1 MAVQDG
7 EDGLRFAVLGPVRA
21 WRGGSELDL
30 GTPLQ
35 RSILAMLL
43 LRESRAVTP
52 AEMIDAIWGEDA
64 PPRALGAL
72 RTYVSRLRSVLE
84 PGRSPRTRPE
94 LLTSVGRGYALQLDA
109 GTLDLTLFER
119 GVSEAETARR
129 AGDLAGATRSL
140 RASLALCTGEPLA
153 GAVGPYAEHQRGRLA
168 ERRMNVLEV
177 LMELDL
183 ELGRHADV
191 MSELVA
197 LVGDHPLRERL
208 RAQLMLAYYRC
219 GRRAE
224 ALSAFA
230 DTRATLIEEL
240 GIEPGPDLTSMHR
253 RILAD
258 DPSLMPAHTAR
269 PAPVARSGP
278 ADRTGDVPGPGT
290 AGDPG
295 AGTTKARNALDG
307 QGGRLPAATEG
318 RAAVE
323 GDRPAPE
330 PRAAQAIAE
339 LPRPAQLPAAAS
351 DFTGRRQI
359 IARLRTLL
367 SDRNGSEGVPV
378 AAISGIGGVGKTA
391 LAVHVAHAMH
401 DLFPDGQL
409 YADLRGYG
417 EEPAAPESVLAAF
430 LRGLGLPG
438 DALPDGLAERSALF
452 RSLLADRRMLVLLD
466 NARDAAQVS
475 QLLPG
480 STGCAAIVTSRG
492 KLADLASARL
502 VDLDVMEPE
511 EALALFGTV
520 AGTERVEAERG
531 SAMDVVAACGFLPLA
546 VRIVAARL
554 ASRPSWTVA
563 SLVARL
569 ADERRRLDEM
579 RVGDLAVEAT
589 FALGYGQLGPA
600 QARAFRL
607 LSLPGGP
614 DISVLAAS
622 ALLDLDPMDTED
634 ILESLVDASLLEA
647 PTPGRYRFHDLLKLF
662 ARRTAE
668 RVADA
673 EEESCAAGEV
683 EHGGRRGSEVSVTI
697 GGEGERA
704 LRALLEFYLASAR
717 SAHRLAYEGSTVAD
731 RLAVTGTGHVFAS
744 VDEAVSWLAVEAES
758 LFASIA
764 KATCADEPG
773 ELLGGAD
780 LLLAMEPLLES
791 GSHAREFEN
800 RAREML
806 AVARRLGAVAAE
818 LRCRY
823 VLGRVLFG
831 ANRLA
836 EAEEEFRISLDL
848 SASGDR
854 IVAGEALNA
863 LAVVAGR
870 MRRHVEALTWFD
882 AARAEF
888 RQTGARGG
896 EALTLSYSAR
906 DHLFL
911 GQPEEAIA
919 AAERGLALFIEMGS
933 NAGTAR
939 ARYHLGMILSRV
951 GRLNEAVHH
960 HAECLSFFRASDQ
973 RVWEQRVCSRLAET
987 FIHAGRFADATRY
1000 AEQALSVSRE
1010 IGHPY
1015 GEAQALWVLGKALG
1029 GLGDAGRGRGCLERA
1044 HHLFTRLGAPE
1055 AEDLR
1060 LLLERDRAEQDG
1072 AGGRA
1077 GDRIGDRVGD
1087 RAGD

>member
-21 WRGGSELDL
+21 WRGGTELDL

-94 LLTSVGRGYALQLDA
+94 LLTSVGRGYALRAD
-109 GTLDLTLFER
+109 GSTLDLLLFER
-119 GVSEAETARR
+119 GVSEAEAARR
-129 AGDLAGATRSL
+129 AGDLAGAAESL
-140 RASLALCTGEPLA
+140 RACLALHTGEPLA
-153 GAVGPYAEHQRGRLA
+153 GAVGPYAEHQRGRLT

-177 LMELDL
+177 LMDLDL

-191 MSELVA
+191 LSDLIA

-224 ALSAFA
+224 ALAAFA

-253 RILAD
+253 SILND
-258 DPSLMPAHTAR
+258 DPSLMPARAGRSASAPAGRTDEAR
-269 PAPVARSGP
+269 GARDGGASRRPEPEGTSG
-278 ADRTGDVPGPGT
+278 TPGT
-290 AGDPG
+290 AARRASGD
-295 AGTTKARNALDG
+295 REDG
-307 QGGRLPAATEG
+307 PRATSAD
-318 RAAVE
+318 RAAAE
-323 GDRPAPE
+323 AR
-330 PRAAQAIAE
+330 RASPIAE

-367 SDRNGSEGVPV
+367 SARDGSEGVPV

-391 LAVHVAHAMH
+391 LAVHVAHTVH

-417 EEPAAPESVLAAF
+417 EEPAAPDSVLAAF
-430 LRGLGLPG
+430 LRALGLPG

-520 AGTERVEAERG
+520 AGADRVGAERG

-589 FALGYGQLGPA
+589 FALGYGQLAPA

-607 LSLPGGP
+607 LSLPGGT
-614 DISVLAAS
+614 DISVQAAS

-634 ILESLVDASLLEA
+634 LLESLVDASLLEA

-673 EEESCAAGEV
+673 TEESCAGGEV

-697 GGEGERA
+697 GGEGEKA
-704 LRALLEFYLASAR
+704 LRRLLEFYLASAR

-731 RLAVTGTGHVFAS
+731 RIEVGETGRVFSSA
-744 VDEAVSWLAVEAES
+744 DEAVAWLAVEAES
-758 LFASIA
+758 LFAAIA
-764 KATCADEPG
+764 QVICTDDPG
-773 ELLGGAD
+773 ELLPGAD

-791 GSHAREFEN
+791 GSHVREFGN

-806 AVARRLGAVAAE
+806 AVARKLDAVPCE

-831 ANRLA
+831 ANRLT
-836 EAEEEFRISLDL
+836 EAEREFRLSLEL
-848 SASGDR
+848 SDGGDR

-863 LAVVAGR
+863 LAVVSGR
-870 MRRHVEALTWFD
+870 MRRHGEALAWFE
-882 AARAEF
+882 AAREEF
-888 RQTGARGG
+888 RRAGARGG

-933 NAGTAR
+933 SAGTAR

-960 HAECLSFFRASDQ
+960 HAECLAFFRASDQ

-987 FIHAGRFADATRY
+987 FIHAGRFSDAVRY
-1000 AEQALSVSRE
+1000 AEQALAVSRE

-1015 GEAQALWVLGKALG
+1015 GEAQALWVLGKAIG
-1029 GLGDAGRGRGCLERA
+1029 GAVGADAADAGRGRDCLERA

-1060 LLLERDRAEQDG
+1060 LLLERDRVEHGRIEHDG
-1072 AGGRA
+1072 VEH
-1077 GDRIGDRVGD
+1077 DRVE
-1087 RAGD
+1087 R

>member
-1 MAVQDG
+1 MAVQG
-7 EDGLRFAVLGPVRA
+7 SGDGLRFAVLGPVQA
-21 WRGGSELDL
+21 WRDGSELDL

-43 LRESRAVTP
+43 LREGRAVTP

-72 RTYVSRLRSVLE
+72 RTYVSRLRAVLE

-94 LLTSVGRGYALQLDA
+94 LLTSVGRGYALRLN
-109 GTLDLTLFER
+109 GGSLDLLAFEH
-119 GVSEAETARR
+119 GVQEAEAARR
-129 AGDLAGATRSL
+129 AGDPARAAESL
-140 RASLALCTGEPLA
+140 RASLALHTGEPLA

-168 ERRMNVLEV
+168 ERRMSVLEV
-177 LMELDL
+177 LMDLDL

-191 MSELVA
+191 LSELIA
-197 LVGDHPLRERL
+197 LTGDHPLRERL

-224 ALSAFA
+224 ALAAFA

-240 GIEPGPDLTSMHR
+240 GIEPGPDLTSMHQ
-253 RILAD
+253 RILTG
-258 DPSLMPAHTAR
+258 DPALTAPAGPSAR
-269 PAPVARSGP
+269 PVE
-278 ADRTGDVPGPGT
+278 TV
-290 AGDPG
+290 
-295 AGTTKARNALDG
+295 KAVKAVKAAESTE
-307 QGGRLPAATEG
+307 PAAREGAEAKPSPDPDPEPARAPEG
-318 RAAVE
+318 RTTATS
-323 GDRPAPE
+323 P
-330 PRAAQAIAE
+330 E
-339 LPRPAQLPAAAS
+339 LPRPAQLPAAAN

-359 IARLRTLL
+359 IARLRGLL
-367 SDRNGSEGVPV
+367 SVQDGSEGVPV

-417 EEPAAPESVLAAF
+417 EEPTAPESALAAF
-430 LRGLGLPG
+430 LRGLGLPA
-438 DALPDGLAERSALF
+438 DAIPDGLAERSALF

-480 STGCAAIVTSRG
+480 SAGCAAIVTSRG

-502 VDLDVMEPE
+502 IDLDVMEPE
-511 EALALFGTV
+511 EALVLFGIV
-520 AGTERVEAERG
+520 AGVERVEAERAA
-531 SAMDVVAACGFLPLA
+531 AMDVVAACGFLPLA

-554 ASRPSWTVA
+554 AARPSWTVA
-563 SLVARL
+563 SLVPRL

-579 RVGDLAVEAT
+579 RVGNLAVEAT
-589 FALGYGQLGPA
+589 FALGYGQLTPA

-614 DISVLAAS
+614 DISIGAAA
-622 ALLDLDPMDTED
+622 ALLALGPMDTED
-634 ILESLVDASLLEA
+634 VLESLVDTSLLEA
-647 PTPGRYRFHDLLKLF
+647 PAPGRYRFHDLLKLF
-662 ARRTAE
+662 ARRVAE
-668 RVADA
+668 RTENAT
-673 EEESCAAGEV
+673 EESCAAGETRRG
-683 EHGGRRGSEVSVTI
+683 ERRGSGVSVTI
-697 GGEGERA
+697 GGEGEAA
-704 LRALLEFYLASAR
+704 LRRLLGFYLASAR
-717 SAHRLAYEGSTVAD
+717 SAHRLAYEGSTMAD
-731 RLAVTGTGHVFAS
+731 RLGVTGTGHSFAS
-744 VDEAVSWLAVEAES
+744 ADEAVAWLSVEAES

-764 KATCADEPG
+764 QVTCADKAD
-773 ELLGGAD
+773 ELLPGAD

-791 GSHAREFEN
+791 GSHVREFES
-800 RAREML
+800 RTREML
-806 AVARRLGAVAAE
+806 AVARRLGAVSSE

-836 EAEEEFRISLDL
+836 EAEEEFRTSLEL
-848 SASGDR
+848 SAGGDG
-854 IVAGEALNA
+854 IVTGEVLNA

-870 MRRHVEALTWFD
+870 RRRHEEALAWFG
-882 AARAEF
+882 AAREAF
-888 RQTGARGG
+888 REVGARGG

-911 GQPEEAIA
+911 EQPKEAIA
-919 AAERGLALFIEMGS
+919 AAEQGLALFIEMGS
-933 NAGTAR
+933 SAGTAR

-960 HAECLSFFRASDQ
+960 HAECLAFFRASRQ

-987 FIHAGRFADATRY
+987 FINAGRFTDAARH
-1000 AEQALSVSRE
+1000 AEQALTVSRE
-1010 IGHPY
+1010 ISHPY
-1015 GEAQALWVLGKALG
+1015 GEAQALWVLGKALN
-1029 GLGDAGRGRGCLERA
+1029 GLGSVERGRGCLERA
-1044 HHLFTRLGAPE
+1044 HDLFGRLGAPE

-1060 LLLERDRAEQDG
+1060 LLLERDQVDS
-1072 AGGRA
+1072 
-1077 GDRIGDRVGD
+1077 
-1087 RAGD
+1087 